1 MSLAIACRNASI
13 SQNRPIAARGWPA
26 PCSNVARR
34 LPISPRTEVPH
45 SAEPGLHIPDSYLHG
60 LAAPPSDLQEAA
72 AWEGTER
79 RRQLQRRHIT
89 LQCKHAF
96 LIRRPASGIDCKLST
111 PRRLRTD
118 IAQPLCKFLM
128 HYLAPLLGR
137 EILACRQ
144 HKLCKKPCREGKPL
158 LHNGTSLCKT
168 IHTQPHMCAQHMH
181 THTHYTVTGGGQ
193 VGYVCVFERKF
204 ATRSDSSAQP
214 PGFAYNAE
222 AACRLPPSIRAI
234 GCEVIRALS
243 VSTRPRQPFAQRI
256 QLTKARLS
264 WLHERTCIFA

>member
-1 MSLAIACRNASI
+1 MPPS
-13 SQNRPIAARGWPA
+13 ARIGPL
-26 PCSNVARR
+26 RR
-34 LPISPRTEVPH
+34 G
-45 SAEPGLHIPDSYLHG
+45 AGLHHAPTSREDYLSRHG
-60 LAAPPSDLQEAA
+60 LKCLTALSLGSTSPTAIFTAWLHPQVTCRKPRLGKAQSDGAN
-72 AWEGTER
+72 
-79 RRQLQRRHIT
+79 
-89 LQCKHAF
+89 
-96 LIRRPASGIDCKLST
+96 
-111 PRRLRTD
+111 
-118 IAQPLCKFLM
+118 
-128 HYLAPLLGR
+128 
-137 EILACRQ
+137 
-144 HKLCKKPCREGKPL
+144 CREG
-158 LHNGTSLCKT
+158 TSHCNANMRFSSADQPVALIANFQLQTTSHRHRTATLQIPHALPRTPAWQGNLGLSSTQALQETMSRRQATTAQRHIALQDYT

-181 THTHYTVTGGGQ
+181 THTHYTITGGGQ